1 MATLQTI
8 RNKFS
13 WILLA
18 MIGMAMLAFILMD
31 LMSSSG
37 SILQRDANTI
47 VEINGEKINSQDF
60 FARVQARI
68 DAYITQSGDNA
79 LNNISRDQF
88 VDIAYDE
95 LIREKLMG
103 AEYEK
108 LGIVVTAAEL
118 WERIIVNPSVIEV
131 PVFQNEQGMFDPERV
146 KQYLSAVEQQ
156 KATNPQAMDEWNRW
170 LAFEKDIMRTAV
182 DAKYNL
188 LITSGMMATTMEA
201 KQGFMDRSEVRAI
214 QYVYKPYNAIAD
226 STITVSDGD
235 LKKYYNTHKEEK
247 YKQDA
252 MVDIEYVLF
261 DIVPSKK
268 DVDNAMD
275 EFNAMMQDK
284 VVYNNETK
292 ANDTIPGFINTD
304 EDSVFINANSD
315 ISRFTGAYTKL
326 GELPAAFDTLMHNAS
341 VGFIYGPY
349 VENNVITAAKLLD
362 KRSIPD
368 SVRASH
374 ILIAFVGAE
383 RANPN
388 VTRNFQQAE
397 ALADS
402 LFEVV
407 KGDASNFAAYAVTY
421 SDDGSA
427 GNGGDLDW
435 FKQGM
440 MTRPFNDYCF
450 QNNKGEIGLVRS
462 EFGFHIIQ
470 ITNQGGSNPAVKV
483 GIVDMRVLAGNE
495 TEDQFYLSSN
505 KLAGESKTIEQFRSG
520 ALAMGKEARPAAG
533 IREADRNVP
542 GIANSRSIVRWG
554 FSETVK
560 EGAVQIS
567 ELEGKIVVAF
577 LVRKREEGFTP
588 LDDIKEQV
596 RAEVLKEKK
605 AEKIMA
611 EFKGASG
618 KSIEELATANGL
630 QAQNLTD
637 LRFTNPSLMGI
648 GYEPKV
654 VGAIFGAKENVVT
667 GPIKGESGVFVVKV
681 VSVNRPTETG
691 DLAVEKQSLQST
703 YTNRASSSVFE
714 ALKENAKIEDRR
726 AKFY

>member
-1 MATLQTI
+1 
-8 RNKFS
+8 
-13 WILLA
+13 
-18 MIGMAMLAFILMD
+18 
-31 LMSSSG
+31 
-37 SILQRDANTI
+37 
-47 VEINGEKINSQDF
+47 
-60 FARVQARI
+60 
-68 DAYITQSGDNA
+68 
-79 LNNISRDQF
+79 
-88 VDIAYDE
+88 
-95 LIREKLMG
+95 
-103 AEYEK
+103 
-108 LGIVVTAAEL
+108 
-118 WERIIVNPSVIEV
+118 
-131 PVFQNEQGMFDPERV
+131 
-146 KQYLSAVEQQ
+146 
-156 KATNPQAMDEWNRW
+156 
-170 LAFEKDIMRTAV
+170 
-182 DAKYNL
+182 
-188 LITSGMMATTMEA
+188 
-201 KQGFMDRSEVRAI
+201 
-214 QYVYKPYNAIAD
+214 
-226 STITVSDGD
+226 
-235 LKKYYNTHKEEK
+235 
-247 YKQDA
+247 
-252 MVDIEYVLF
+252 
-261 DIVPSKK
+261 
-268 DVDNAMD
+268 
-275 EFNAMMQDK
+275 
-284 VVYNNETK
+284 
-292 ANDTIPGFINTD
+292 
-304 EDSVFINANSD
+304 
-315 ISRFTGAYTKL
+315 
-326 GELPAAFDTLMHNAS
+326 MHNAS
-341 VGFIYGPY
+341 VGFIYGPFH
-349 VENNVITAAKLLD
+349 ENYVITAAKLID

-397 ALADS
+397 AMADS

-407 KGDASNFAAYAVTY
+407 KADNNNFAAYAITN

-427 GNGGDLDW
+427 GNGGDLEW
-435 FKQGM
+435 FQQGM

-450 QNNKGEIGLVRS
+450 LNKKGDIGLVRS
-462 EFGFHIIQ
+462 EFGFHIIK
-470 ITNQGGSNPAVKV
+470 ITDQGGSNPGVKV

-520 ALAMGKEARPAAG
+520 ALALGKEARPATG

-554 FSETVK
+554 FSEIVK

-577 LVRKREEGFTP
+577 LVRKREEGYTP
-588 LDDIKEQV
+588 MDDIKEQV

-605 AEKIMA
+605 AEMIMA
-611 EFKGASG
+611 QFKAATG

-630 QAQNLTD
+630 QAQNLID

-654 VGAIFGAKENVVT
+654 VGAIFGAKENVVA
-667 GPIKGESGVFVVKV
+667 GPITGESGVFVVKV